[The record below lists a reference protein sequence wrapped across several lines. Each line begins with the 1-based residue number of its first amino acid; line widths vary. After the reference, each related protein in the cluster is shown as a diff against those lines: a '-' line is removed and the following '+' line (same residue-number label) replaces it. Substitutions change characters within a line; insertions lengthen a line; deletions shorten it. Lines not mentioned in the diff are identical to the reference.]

1 VGRGPLP
8 RATVTLTILTGVVIA
23 LLVGPPSSALAATP
37 PPQDPFYKPPAGF
50 ASAPPGTVLR
60 SRRVNVELGPAP
72 LTGVAS
78 TAYQLLYRTND
89 SHEEAVANV
98 TTVIVPDGSAPSAGR
113 TLVSLQDAEDS
124 LDPDCAPSYQLQVGE
139 AAPNGD
145 ANGNLAAETSLVSNA
160 LAEGHDVVIPDPEGP
175 QSEYV
180 VKGTDGHA
188 VLDSI
193 RAVERFPP
201 TQLHGAKTPVAL
213 VGYSGGA
220 FESAAANELAPAYA
234 PELDIIAVAGGGV
247 APANTENYQYLDGS
261 VGAGIL
267 MAASIG
273 VNRAYPSLDLYSLL
287 NAKGKAFAEQASSGC
302 ATFVFAAPYTKFNTW
317 TKAPNALYLPRV
329 QRIIAENELGHA
341 VPTAPTFYYNAI
353 HDELVWIKPL
363 DQLVAYYCAHGAR
376 IDYFR
381 DPIAQEHVEALSDFV
396 PLAETYINDRF
407 AGDPVPDTCGKPA
420 NASQGSGTGPA
431 PKPGARHG
439 CPRAT
444 GRLHGRRLGRV
455 RLGMTRAQARRAY
468 RRSSDR
474 GRRYE
479 DFFCLTPIGVRVGYA
494 SPKLLR
500 TLAPRQRR
508 RWAGRVVWAS
518 TSNPYYALQG
528 IRPGAQLARAAR
540 RLHTGK
546 GFHIGANWWYFAPYA
561 KGARALLKVRR
572 GTVQEI
578 GVASAALTKGRK
590 AQASFLTSF
599 W

>member
-1 VGRGPLP
+1 MARLRIGASLAIP
-8 RATVTLTILTGVVIA
+8 TGLAIA
-23 LLVGPPSSALAATP
+23 LVVASGASAATP
-37 PPQDPFYKPPAGF
+37 PPEDPFYTAPPGLSSYA
-50 ASAPPGTVLR
+50 PGTVLR
-60 SRRVNVELGPAP
+60 SRKVTVQLGPAP
-72 LTGVAS
+72 LTGIEF
-78 TAYQLLYRTND
+78 TAYQLLYRSND
-89 SHEEAVANV
+89 ATGDAMANV
-98 TTVIVPDGSAPSAGR
+98 TTVLVPDGTPPAGGR

-124 LDPDCAPSYQLQVGE
+124 LDPNCAPSYQLQVGE

-145 ANGNLAAETSLVSNA
+145 ANGNLAAETSLVTNA
-160 LAEGHDVVIPDPEGP
+160 LTQGHDVVIPDPEGP
-175 QSEYV
+175 DSEYV

-193 RAVERFPP
+193 RAVERFAPAG
-201 TQLHGAKTPVAL
+201 LRGAGTPVAM

-220 FESAAANELAPAYA
+220 FESAAANELQPAYA
-234 PELDIIAVAGGGV
+234 PELSIIAVAAGGV
-247 APANTENYQYLDGS
+247 PPANNENYQYLDGS

-273 VNRAYPSLDLYSLL
+273 VNRAYPQLKFYSLL
-287 NAKGKAFAEQASSGC
+287 NAKGEAFAKQASTGC
-302 ATFVFAAPYTKFNTW
+302 ATFVFAAPYTNFNSW
-317 TKAPNALYLPRV
+317 TKQPNALYLPRV
-329 QRIIAENELGHA
+329 QRVIDENELGHA

-376 IDYFR
+376 IDYYR
-381 DPIAQEHVEALSDFV
+381 DPVAQEHVEALSDFV

-407 AGDPVPDTCGKPA
+407 AGDPVPVTCGDPQ
-420 NASQGSGTGPA
+420 NSSLLGSAAPA
-431 PKPGARHG
+431 PKRGLRPG

-468 RRSSDR
+468 RHSSNR

-500 TLAPRQRR
+500 TLPARERH
-508 RWAGRVVWAS
+508 RWADRVVWAS
-518 TSNPYYALQG
+518 TSNPYYSLHG

-540 RLHTGK
+540 RLHTGR
-546 GFHIGANWWYFAPYA
+546 GFHVGANWWYFASYA
-561 KGARALLKVRR
+561 KGARALFKVRR
-572 GTVQEI
+572 GTIEEI
-578 GVASAALTKGRK
+578 GIASSALTRSRRAKLV
-590 AQASFLTSF
+590 FVESF